1 MDWSNFGKSILEN
14 IIASIPQIVLTLNV
28 LLINIAKMKNQIITF
43 KEQVVSSEDKITK
56 EITIKVD
63 NVLDYATEKIDKTIV
78 RVDYSLEKIETKV
91 DGFDERIASVEQMQ
105 NQNQKA
111 FMVML
116 DLVSILVSK
125 NPDLIRNGIAKIVVD
140 KVNMEKQDLQKYPE
154 LISTDLDAFKVAL
167 LEQEKVIGKEN
178 LLAIIGQT
186 LKVENYEEAE
196 REKAKEL

>member
-1 MDWSNFGKSILEN
+1 MRLKKLTKLLLELIILW
-14 IIASIPQIVLTLNV
+14 
-28 LLINIAKMKNQIITF
+28 K
-43 KEQVVSSEDKITK
+43 
-56 EITIKVD
+56 
-63 NVLDYATEKIDKTIV
+63 
-78 RVDYSLEKIETKV
+78 KIETKV

-178 LLAIIGQT
+178 LLAIIEQT

>member
-14 IIASIPQIVLTLNV
+14 IIANIPQIVLTLNV

-154 LISTDLDAFKVAL
+154 LISTDLNAFKVAL

-178 LLAIIGQT
+178 LLAIIEQT

>member
-1 MDWSNFGKSILEN
+1 MDWNNFGKSILEN
-14 IIASIPQIVLTLNV
+14 IIANIPQLVLTLNV

-63 NVLDYATEKIDKTIV
+63 NVLEYTTDKIDKTVV

-91 DGFDERIASVEQMQ
+91 DGFDERIASVEQML

-125 NPDLIRNGIAKIVVD
+125 NPDLIKNGIAKIIVD
-140 KVNMEKQDLQKYPE
+140 KVNMEKLDLQKYPE
-154 LISTDLDAFKVAL
+154 LISTDLDAFKLAL

-178 LLAIIGQT
+178 LLAIIEQT
-186 LKVENYEEAE
+186 LKVENYEENE
-196 REKAKEL
+196 RKKAKEL

>member
-125 NPDLIRNGIAKIVVD
+125 NPDLIRNGIAKIVVN

>member
-14 IIASIPQIVLTLNV
+14 IIANIPRIVLTLNV

-178 LLAIIGQT
+178 LLAIIEQT

>member
-140 KVNMEKQDLQKYPE
+140 KVNIEKQDLQKYPE

-178 LLAIIGQT
+178 LLAIIEQT

>member
-14 IIASIPQIVLTLNV
+14 IIANIPQIVLTLNV

-125 NPDLIRNGIAKIVVD
+125 NPDLIRNGI
-140 KVNMEKQDLQKYPE
+140 
-154 LISTDLDAFKVAL
+154 
-167 LEQEKVIGKEN
+167 
-178 LLAIIGQT
+178 
-186 LKVENYEEAE
+186 LK
-196 REKAKEL
+196 

>member
-14 IIASIPQIVLTLNV
+14 IIANIPQIVLTLNV

-154 LISTDLDAFKVAL
+154 LISTDLDAFKLAL

-178 LLAIIGQT
+178 LLAIIEQT

>member
-78 RVDYSLEKIETKV
+78 RVDYSLEKIGTKV

-178 LLAIIGQT
+178 LLAIIEQT
-186 LKVENYEEAE
+186 LKVENYEKAE

>member
-63 NVLDYATEKIDKTIV
+63 NVLDYTTEKIDKTIV

-178 LLAIIGQT
+178 LLAIIEQT

>member
-14 IIASIPQIVLTLNV
+14 IIANIPQIVLTLNV

-178 LLAIIGQT
+178 LLAIIEQT
-186 LKVENYEEAE
+186 LKVENYEKAE

>member
-14 IIASIPQIVLTLNV
+14 IIANIPQIVLTLNV

-116 DLVSILVSK
+116 DLVSILVGK

-178 LLAIIGQT
+178 LLAIIEQT

>member
-14 IIASIPQIVLTLNV
+14 IIANIPQIVLTLNV

-140 KVNMEKQDLQKYPE
+140 KVNMEKQNLQKYPE

-178 LLAIIGQT
+178 LLAIIEQT

>member
-78 RVDYSLEKIETKV
+78 RVDYSLEKIGTKV
-91 DGFDERIASVEQMQ
+91 DGFDERIASVEQIQ

-178 LLAIIGQT
+178 LLAIIEQT

>member
-14 IIASIPQIVLTLNV
+14 IIANIPQIVLTLNV

-154 LISTDLDAFKVAL
+154 LISTDLDAFKLAL

-178 LLAIIGQT
+178 LLAIIEQT
-186 LKVENYEEAE
+186 LKVENYEKAE

>member
-78 RVDYSLEKIETKV
+78 RVDYSLEKIGTKV

-178 LLAIIGQT
+178 LLAIIEQT
-186 LKVENYEEAE
+186 LKVKNYEEAE

>member
-14 IIASIPQIVLTLNV
+14 IIANIPQIVLTLNV

>member
-14 IIASIPQIVLTLNV
+14 IIANIPQIVLTLNV

-125 NPDLIRNGIAKIVVD
+125 NPDLIKNGIAKIVVD
-140 KVNMEKQDLQKYPE
+140 KVNMEKQNLQKYPE

-178 LLAIIGQT
+178 LLAIIEQT

>member
-14 IIASIPQIVLTLNV
+14 IIANIPQIVLTLNV

-63 NVLDYATEKIDKTIV
+63 NVLDYTTEKIDKTIV

-91 DGFDERIASVEQMQ
+91 DGFDERIASVEQIQ

-178 LLAIIGQT
+178 LLAIIEQT

>member
-14 IIASIPQIVLTLNV
+14 IIANIPQIVLTLNV

-178 LLAIIGQT
+178 LLAIIEQI

>member
-14 IIASIPQIVLTLNV
+14 IIANIPQIVLTLNV

-178 LLAIIGQT
+178 LLAIIEQT
-186 LKVENYEEAE
+186 LKVENYEETE

>member
-178 LLAIIGQT
+178 LLAIIEQT

>member
-14 IIASIPQIVLTLNV
+14 IIANIPQIVLTLNV

-63 NVLDYATEKIDKTIV
+63 NVLDYTTEKIDKTIV

-91 DGFDERIASVEQMQ
+91 DGFDERIASVEQIQ

-125 NPDLIRNGIAKIVVD
+125 NPDLIKNGIAKIVVD

-154 LISTDLDAFKVAL
+154 LISTDLDAFKLAL

-178 LLAIIGQT
+178 LLAIIEQT
-186 LKVENYEEAE
+186 LKVENYEKAE

>member
-14 IIASIPQIVLTLNV
+14 IIANIPQIVLTLNV

-63 NVLDYATEKIDKTIV
+63 NVLEYTTDKIDKTVV
-78 RVDYSLEKIETKV
+78 RVDYVLEKIETKV
-91 DGFDERIASVEQMQ
+91 DGFDNRIASVEQMQ

-125 NPDLIRNGIAKIVVD
+125 NPDLIKNGIAKIVVD

-154 LISTDLDAFKVAL
+154 LISTDLEALKKAL

-178 LLAIIGQT
+178 LLAIIEQT

>member
-14 IIASIPQIVLTLNV
+14 IIANIPQIVLTLNV

-178 LLAIIGQT
+178 LLAIIEQT
-186 LKVENYEEAE
+186 LKVKNYEEAE

>member
-14 IIASIPQIVLTLNV
+14 IIANIPQIVLTLNV

-116 DLVSILVSK
+116 DLVSILVGK

>member
-14 IIASIPQIVLTLNV
+14 IIANIPQIVLTLNV

-116 DLVSILVSK
+116 DLVSMLVSK

-140 KVNMEKQDLQKYPE
+140 KVNMEKQNLQKYPE

-178 LLAIIGQT
+178 LLAIIEQT

>member
-14 IIASIPQIVLTLNV
+14 IIANIPQIVLTLNV

-125 NPDLIRNGIAKIVVD
+125 NPDLIKNGIAKIVVD

-178 LLAIIGQT
+178 LLAIIQQT

>member
-14 IIASIPQIVLTLNV
+14 IIASIPLIVLTLNV

-178 LLAIIGQT
+178 LLAIIEQT
-186 LKVENYEEAE
+186 LKVENYEKAE

>member
-78 RVDYSLEKIETKV
+78 RVDYSLEKIGTKV

-178 LLAIIGQT
+178 LLAIIEQT

>member
-14 IIASIPQIVLTLNV
+14 IIANIPQIVLTLNV

-125 NPDLIRNGIAKIVVD
+125 NPDLIKNGIAKIVVD

-154 LISTDLDAFKVAL
+154 LISIDLDAFKVAL

-178 LLAIIGQT
+178 LLAIIEQT

>member
-14 IIASIPQIVLTLNV
+14 IIANIPQIVLTLNV

-178 LLAIIGQT
+178 LLAIIEQT

-196 REKAKEL
+196 RKKAKEL

>member
-14 IIASIPQIVLTLNV
+14 IIANIPQIVLTLNV
-28 LLINIAKMKNQIITF
+28 LLISIAKMKNQIITF

>member
-178 LLAIIGQT
+178 LLAIIEQT
-186 LKVENYEEAE
+186 LKVENYEKAE